1 MEPNLPSEEKEA
13 IPRLRTLAS
22 DLGESM
28 QGRKGV
34 TIHDAIAEEG
44 AREEAQA
51 KLAEEPKKNLIM
63 LIASAGL
70 IVLGIASV
78 FIFSFFNRVQPVAVQ
93 NSTAVRSLIFADTSK
108 EIAVDG
114 LDREKLV
121 QAIKDEV
128 SAAAVGEG
136 KIENIYFTHVEN
148 GMKYVAGSRVLFSA
162 LGFQAPELLT
172 DTLGNT
178 FMFGIY
184 GSKGNRPFLL
194 LQTASYSDAFAGMQS
209 WEARLYDDF
218 YQIDAIN
225 PTGDNANLF
234 TARFE
239 DATLGNKNARVIRN
253 GAGAI
258 ALFYVFINDQ
268 TIIIATDAA
277 TLAEVSERLTAQKV
291 EQQ

>member
-1 MEPNLPSEEKEA
+1 MEPNLPPEEKET
-13 IPRLRTLAS
+13 IPRLRTLAT

-51 KLAEEPKKNLIM
+51 KLAEAPKKNLIM
-63 LIASAGL
+63 LAASAGL
-70 IVLGIASV
+70 IVLGIASI
-78 FIFSFFNRVQPVAVQ
+78 FIFSLFNRVQPVAVQ
-93 NSTAVRSLIFADTSK
+93 NTTAVRSLVFADTSK
-108 EIAVDG
+108 EISVDG
-114 LDREKLV
+114 QEKATLV
-121 QAIKDEV
+121 QAIKKEV
-128 SAAAVGEG
+128 ASATIGEG
-136 KIENIYFTHVEN
+136 NIENIYFTHVEN
-148 GMKYVAGSRVLFSA
+148 GMKYVAGTRTIFST

-178 FMFGIY
+178 FMLGIY
-184 GSKGNRPFLL
+184 GSGNKPFLL
-194 LQTASYSDAFAGMQS
+194 LQTNAYSDAFAGMRT

-218 YQIDAIN
+218 YQLANIN

-239 DATLGNKNARVIRN
+239 DATLGNKDARVLRN

-258 ALFYVFINDQ
+258 TLFYAFINDQ
-268 TIIIATDAA
+268 TFIIATDAG